1 MATGTRFLGVA
12 TAVAV
17 LAGAPAA
24 FAEDYYAGK
33 TINFIVGF
41 APGGGTDTV
50 WRAVAAHIGKHIPGK
65 PNIVVQNM
73 EGGGGMNA
81 ANFVYEKARKDGL
94 QISTGPWNSMGA
106 LTGAPNVRVDYT
118 KSPFIGGFP
127 EVLINF
133 TRTDVVPGGLKSPAD
148 IGKAENLIV
157 AGLRPDSS
165 QDLLMRLSLDLLG
178 VKYKY
183 VPGYPGAAKRRAA
196 LLSGEAGLTSIGY
209 SEFKA
214 SIEPTAVAKGDIMGL
229 WYHSRGAVPSIK
241 DVAHFPAFY
250 EKVRGQK
257 LAGEKAE
264 MLDTIYLA
272 TGVFLHALFAPPG
285 TDPEALKALKIGYDR
300 LMKDEEF
307 QKFAMK
313 TFNIPIDFV
322 TQEEGEAAI
331 QKLLGKP
338 DKAKI
343 DKLKAYISEG
353 SK

>member
-1 MATGTRFLGVA
+1 MAASIRILGVVA
-12 TAVAV
+12 AAV
-17 LAGAPAA
+17 LAGTPAA

-50 WRAVAAHIGKHIPGK
+50 WRAVAAHIGKHIPGN

-133 TRTDVVPGGLKSPAD
+133 TRTDVVPGGLKNPAD

-250 EKVRGQK
+250 EKVKGQK
-257 LAGEKAE
+257 LSGEKGE

-285 TDPEALKALKIGYDR
+285 TDPEALKALKIGYER

-322 TQEEGEAAI
+322 TTEEGEAAI

-343 DKLKAYISEG
+343 ERLQAYINEG